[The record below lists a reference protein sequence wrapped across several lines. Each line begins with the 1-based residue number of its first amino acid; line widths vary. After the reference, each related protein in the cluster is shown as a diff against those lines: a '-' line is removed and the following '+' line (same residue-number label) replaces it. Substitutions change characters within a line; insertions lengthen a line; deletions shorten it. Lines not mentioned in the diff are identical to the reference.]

1 MLQLGTLAPAHSS
14 LVFSNFDFDVLWHN
28 NEKRHLRFYMRL
40 LFVWSAQYHKPA
52 STQYWDDHQR
62 SLQTIRYYPSSPIIV
77 HINVHHCQNWRARQ
91 LTALNSYKRHDR
103 DLAQLRPAQPAQPA
117 APVAGPGL
125 YFTLMDHQHPG
136 YCSIQCG
143 KFPNLNNRQ
152 VAHKMDAGIFINY
165 HNSDHISFCSTTR
178 LCWCTAVLQ

>member
-1 MLQLGTLAPAHSS
+1 ML
-14 LVFSNFDFDVLWHN
+14 
-28 NEKRHLRFYMRL
+28 
-40 LFVWSAQYHKPA
+40 PA
-52 STQYWDDHQR
+52 SGGNL
-62 SLQTIRYYPSSPIIV
+62 SGGCNSAGSSSYDLTSSGILLELNFFKV
-77 HINVHHCQNWRARQ
+77 HFIGWSPNVDHCQNWRARQ

-103 DLAQLRPAQPAQPA
+103 DLAQLRPAQPAQAA

-136 YCSIQCG
+136 YCSIQSG

-165 HNSDHISFCSTTR
+165 HNSDHISFCSTAR
-178 LCWCTAVLQ
+178 LCWCTAVPQ